1 LTPTGT
7 CREAEE
13 RQLWH
18 RYGLDHDINDRSV
31 GCDRQGCDARARGG
45 PDASGPTT
53 DDAMTCSEEEL
64 RVGANQQKRG
74 RVRLRRY
81 ITTQ

>member
-1 LTPTGT
+1 M
-7 CREAEE
+7 
-13 RQLWH
+13 
-18 RYGLDHDINDRSV
+18 I
-31 GCDRQGCDARARGG
+31 
-45 PDASGPTT
+45 
-53 DDAMTCSEEEL
+53 CSEEEL